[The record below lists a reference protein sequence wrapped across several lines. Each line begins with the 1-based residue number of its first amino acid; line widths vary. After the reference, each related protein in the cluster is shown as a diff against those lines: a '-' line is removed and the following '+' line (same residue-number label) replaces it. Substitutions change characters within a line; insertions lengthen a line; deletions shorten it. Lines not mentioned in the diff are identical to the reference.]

1 MMTISTPVMATSIIE
16 RLKKV
21 KKRLLSSATGSSEC
35 PLMLIRNC
43 KNGKTLHCV
52 LHEVHDR
59 EDDNPNDVYEVPVKS
74 AAFNIDGMNGG
85 HFSSEGINEPT
96 QQPKYTDGN
105 MSAMGTR
112 KDIKSGTEN
121 MRFSLVG

>member
-1 MMTISTPVMATSIIE
+1 MV
-16 RLKKV
+16 
-21 KKRLLSSATGSSEC
+21 
-35 PLMLIRNC
+35 
-43 KNGKTLHCV
+43 KTLHCV

-59 EDDNPNDVYEVPVKS
+59 EDDNPNDVYEVPVKP

-112 KDIKSGTEN
+112 EDIKSGTED

>member
-1 MMTISTPVMATSIIE
+1 MTISTPVMATSIIE

-59 EDDNPNDVYEVPVKS
+59 EDDNPNDVYEVPVKADFLHHLVVF
-74 AAFNIDGMNGG
+74 AAFEYALNHHDENHEIDVSVY
-85 HFSSEGINEPT
+85 FCL
-96 QQPKYTDGN
+96 Y
-105 MSAMGTR
+105 
-112 KDIKSGTEN
+112 
-121 MRFSLVG
+121 FSLFCI